1 MPHAADKSDRPGFGP
16 AYHWRDGWTFQRC
29 VDEKFGEIGEV
40 LIANADVSGL
50 TGEPVQMLIP
60 AAEWASIVAHV
71 SAFEPR
77 LAALA
82 YDLARFYHG
91 GTLIN
96 WIVGEGLQLAQQAK
110 SEAEAAG

>member
-71 SAFEPR
+71 SGASEIR
-77 LAALA
+77 GITA
-82 YDLARFYHG
+82 YA
-91 GTLIN
+91 
-96 WIVGEGLQLAQQAK
+96 V
-110 SEAEAAG
+110 AEALHAGHGFTFGSDEPAETEAVD